1 MSSLNE
7 NAGTDFGRR
16 DVRAAQL
23 AASPGSVP
31 LGPAWAPCRTDAP
44 SAAARPRATRRL
56 PHGRRVPA
64 VPTAGVPGRT
74 PAPPP
79 PASPGS
85 RAFVPDDV
93 GRRRPSRVPR
103 QSRSEAHAA
112 GGGPLPA
119 AGAPRLVRRS
129 VGYRP
134 CPEGFNR
141 GPEQSVPAIRG
152 VWPRRRMRRRIRR
165 ASVVISAGGQV
176 TWRGFQGYP
185 TSLERNS

>member
-1 MSSLNE
+1 MTSAPHSSQPPPAASLWGPPGPRVGQTPP
-7 NAGTDFGRR
+7 AQRPGLGPRGAS
-16 DVRAAQL
+16 RAAAECLLCPRQ
-23 AASPGSVP
+23 AS
-31 LGPAWAPCRTDAP
+31 
-44 SAAARPRATRRL
+44 
-56 PHGRRVPA
+56 
-64 VPTAGVPGRT
+64 
-74 PAPPP
+74 PP

-85 RAFVPDDV
+85 QAFVPDDV

-141 GPEQSVPAIRG
+141 GPEQSVPAIRR
-152 VWPRRRMRRRIRR
+152 VWPQR

>member
-23 AASPGSVP
+23 AASPAASLWGPPGPRVGQMP
-31 LGPAWAPCRTDAP
+31 PARRPGLGPRGASRT
-44 SAAARPRATRRL
+44 AAECLLCPRQ
-56 PHGRRVPA
+56 
-64 VPTAGVPGRT
+64 
-74 PAPPP
+74 
-79 PASPGS
+79 ASPG
-85 RAFVPDDV
+85 AHL
-93 GRRRPSRVPR
+93 RPLLLPLRVPGPPCLTTSGGVAPAVCHASHGAKR
-103 QSRSEAHAA
+103 TQQEAA
-112 GGGPLPA
+112 PFLPPA
-119 AGAPRLVRRS
+119 LPGWSDGRS

-152 VWPRRRMRRRIRR
+152 VWPRR

-185 TSLERNS
+185 TSLERNA